1 MFVRVRDVLIGVS
14 VLIGILTLLD
24 SASGAR
30 SVDDEIK
37 SPGDPAHQPW
47 IESGLDKG
55 VLARHSKSPDGR
67 HALAWV
73 AVAEPAA
80 IDWELLKSAPDSF
93 YEKYDLRELWVV
105 DLAQN
110 RKLCSLGSSIG
121 YVRPGS
127 HRSLSVAW
135 GPLEGGRRFAIAG
148 YEWKWGTEALLL
160 LDIGSDNCR
169 ETQIGQILDGAVG
182 VAVKKSRVQREA
194 YDFKYNISDLPE
206 IGLKTGFANSS
217 TFRIP
222 FTVKSRERD
231 KPVAEGIATLKLTR
245 RADTPSVTVNKVSIE
260 QLREDPFTDDAR
272 LAKADRELNALYLD
286 LLKRLKP
293 ADQQPLKTDERDW
306 IQQRETEAASL
317 KGDYYDNNRI
327 ASDRALQRL
336 TEQRIAELRKR
347 IDSLRKQ

>member
-1 MFVRVRDVLIGVS
+1 MKRNIPIRSFVVAS
-14 VLIGILTLLD
+14 VLAPLLFEI
-24 SASGAR
+24 S
-30 SVDDEIK
+30 SVTY
-37 SPGDPAHQPW
+37 GQPAQQPW
-47 IESGLDKG
+47 IESGPDKG
-55 VLARHSKSPDGR
+55 ALARHSKSPDGR
-67 HALAWV
+67 NALAWV
-73 AVAEPAA
+73 PAADPAA
-80 IDWELLKSAPDSF
+80 IDWELLKNAPDSF

-110 RKLCSLGSSIG
+110 RKLCSLGTSIG

-148 YEWKWGTEALLL
+148 SEWKWGTEALLL

-169 ETQIGQILDGAVG
+169 ETQIGQTLDSAVG
-182 VAVKKSRVQREA
+182 AAIKKSKAEA

-206 IGLKTGFANSS
+206 VGLKTGFGNSS

-222 FTVKSRERD
+222 FTVKSRDGD
-231 KPVAEGIATLKLTR
+231 KPVAEGIASLKLMR
-245 RADTPSVTVNKVSIE
+245 RADTPSVTVSKVSIE
-260 QLREDPFTDDAR
+260 QLREDPFVDDAR

-286 LLKRLKP
+286 LLKRLKA
-293 ADQQPLKTDERDW
+293 ADRQALKTDERDW
-306 IQQRETEAASL
+306 IQQRETDAASM

-347 IDSLRKQ
+347 LDSLRKK

>member
-1 MFVRVRDVLIGVS
+1 M
-14 VLIGILTLLD
+14 LIGILTLPG

-37 SPGDPAHQPW
+37 SLDQPTQQPW
-47 IESGLDKG
+47 IGSGPDKG
-55 VLARHSKSPDGR
+55 VLERHSKSPDGR
-67 HALAWV
+67 YALAWV
-73 AVAEPAA
+73 PAA
-80 IDWELLKSAPDSF
+80 DPASIDWELLKNAPDSF

-110 RKLCSLGSSIG
+110 RKLCSLGTSIG

-135 GPLEGGRRFAIAG
+135 GPPEGGRRFAIAG

-169 ETQIGQILDGAVG
+169 ETQIGQILDSAVG
-182 VAVKKSRVQREA
+182 TAVKKSKGPT
-194 YDFKYNISDLPE
+194 YDFKYNIADLPE
-206 IGLKTGFANSS
+206 TGLKTGFANSS
-217 TFRIP
+217 TFRVP
-222 FTVKSRERD
+222 FTVKSRDGD
-231 KPVAEGIATLKLTR
+231 KPVAEGITTLKLIH

-260 QLREDPFTDDAR
+260 HLREDPFVDDAR
-272 LAKADRELNALYLD
+272 LAKADRELNKLYLD

-293 ADQQPLKTDERDW
+293 ADQQALKTEERDW
-306 IQQRETEAASL
+306 IEQRETEAASV

-327 ASDRALQRL
+327 VSDRALQRL

-347 IDSLRKQ
+347 LDSLGKQ

>member
-1 MFVRVRDVLIGVS
+1 MKKNIPIRLLLVVS
-14 VLIGILTLLD
+14 SFALLLF
-24 SASGAR
+24 
-30 SVDDEIK
+30 EI
-37 SPGDPAHQPW
+37 SSIYAQPAQQPW
-47 IESGLDKG
+47 IESGPDKG

-67 HALAWV
+67 YALAWV
-73 AVAEPAA
+73 VAGDQAA
-80 IDWELLKSAPDSF
+80 IDWELLKNAPDSF
-93 YEKYDLRELWVV
+93 YEKYDLREVWVV
-105 DLAQN
+105 DLTQD
-110 RKLCSLGSSIG
+110 RKLCSLGTSIG

-127 HRSLSVAW
+127 HRSISVAW
-135 GPLEGGRRFAIAG
+135 GPLEGGRRFAIIG

-169 ETQIGQILDGAVG
+169 ETQIGQILDNAVG
-182 VAVKKSRVQREA
+182 AAIKKSTAQGEA

-206 IGLKTGFANSS
+206 IGLKTGFGNST

-222 FTVKSRERD
+222 FTAKSRERD

-245 RADTPSVTVNKVSIE
+245 RTDTPSVTVNKVSIE
-260 QLREDPFTDDAR
+260 QLSEDPFADGAR

-293 ADQQPLKTDERDW
+293 ADKEALKTDERDW
-306 IQQRETEAASL
+306 IQQRETEAANV

-327 ASDRALQRL
+327 TSDRALQRL

-347 IDSLRKQ
+347 IESLRKQ

>member
-1 MFVRVRDVLIGVS
+1 VRIRGVLIGLS
-14 VLIGILTLLD
+14 ALIGFVTLPG
-24 SASGAR
+24 SACGAR

-37 SPGDPAHQPW
+37 SPAKSAQQFW
-47 IESGLDKG
+47 IESGPDKG

-73 AVAEPAA
+73 AAGEPST
-80 IDWELLKSAPDSF
+80 IDLELLKNAPDSF

-110 RKLCSLGSSIG
+110 RKFCSVGTSIG

-135 GPLEGGRRFAIAG
+135 GPLEGGRRFAITG

-169 ETQIGQILDGAVG
+169 EAQIGQVLDSAVD
-182 VAVKKSRVQREA
+182 AALKKSAAQREA
-194 YDFKYNISDLPE
+194 HDFKYNISDLPE

-222 FTVKSRERD
+222 FTVKRRD
-231 KPVAEGIATLKLTR
+231 VDRPVAEGIATLKLMR
-245 RADTPSVTVNKVSIE
+245 RADAPSVTVTKVRIE
-260 QLREDPFTDDAR
+260 QLREDPFVDDSR
-272 LAKADRELNALYLD
+272 LAKADRELNVLYLD

-293 ADQQPLKTDERDW
+293 ADQQALKTEERDW
-306 IQQRETEAASL
+306 IQQRETEAANV
-317 KGDYYDNNRI
+317 KGDYYDNSRI

-347 IDSLRKQ
+347 LDSLRKK

>member
-1 MFVRVRDVLIGVS
+1 MAGN
-14 VLIGILTLLD
+14 
-24 SASGAR
+24 
-30 SVDDEIK
+30 
-37 SPGDPAHQPW
+37 Q
-47 IESGLDKG
+47 
-55 VLARHSKSPDGR
+55 
-67 HALAWV
+67 
-73 AVAEPAA
+73 AA
-80 IDWELLKSAPDSF
+80 IDWELLRNTQDSF

-110 RKLCSLGSSIG
+110 RKLCSLGTSIG

-127 HRSLSVAW
+127 HRTLNVAW
-135 GPLEGGRRFAIAG
+135 GPLEGGRRFAIIG

-169 ETQIGQILDGAVG
+169 ETQIGQILDNAVG
-182 VAVKKSRVQREA
+182 AAGKKSTEQAEA
-194 YDFKYNISDLPE
+194 CDFKYNISDLPE
-206 IGLKTGFANSS
+206 IGLKTGFGNST

-222 FTVKSRERD
+222 FTAKSRERD

-245 RADTPSVTVNKVSIE
+245 RTDTPSVTVNKVSIE
-260 QLREDPFTDDAR
+260 QLREDPFADGAR

-293 ADQQPLKTDERDW
+293 ADKEALKTDERDW
-306 IQQRETEAASL
+306 IQQRETEAANV

-327 ASDRALQRL
+327 SSDRALQRL

-347 IDSLRKQ
+347 IESLRKQ

>member
-1 MFVRVRDVLIGVS
+1 MKKSIPTRLLLVVS
-14 VLIGILTLLD
+14 NVALLLFEISSVYGQ
-24 SASGAR
+24 SAQ
-30 SVDDEIK
+30 
-37 SPGDPAHQPW
+37 QPW
-47 IESGLDKG
+47 IESGPDKG

-67 HALAWV
+67 YALAWV
-73 AVAEPAA
+73 VSGDQTA
-80 IDWELLKSAPDSF
+80 IDWELLKNAPDSF

-105 DLAQN
+105 DLTQN
-110 RKLCSLGSSIG
+110 RKLCSLGTSIG

-127 HRSLSVAW
+127 HRTLSVAW
-135 GPLEGGRRFAIAG
+135 GPLEGGRCFAIIG

-169 ETQIGQILDGAVG
+169 ETQIGQILDSGVGAV
-182 VAVKKSRVQREA
+182 VKKSKAQGEA

-206 IGLKTGFANSS
+206 IGLKTGFANST

-245 RADTPSVTVNKVSIE
+245 RADSPSVTVNKVSIE
-260 QLREDPFTDDAR
+260 QLREDPFVDDAR
-272 LAKADRELNALYLD
+272 LAKADRELNTLYLR

-293 ADQQPLKTDERDW
+293 ADQEALRTDERDW
-306 IQQRETEAASL
+306 IQQRETEAANVKS
-317 KGDYYDNNRI
+317 DYYDNNRI

-347 IDSLRKQ
+347 TDSLRKQ

>member
-1 MFVRVRDVLIGVS
+1 MKRNIPIRFFVVAPVLA
-14 VLIGILTLLD
+14 LLLF
-24 SASGAR
+24 
-30 SVDDEIK
+30 EI
-37 SPGDPAHQPW
+37 STVIFAQPAQQPR
-47 IESGLDKG
+47 IESGSAKA

-67 HALAWV
+67 NALAWV
-73 AVAEPAA
+73 PAADPAA
-80 IDWELLKSAPDSF
+80 IDWELLKNAPDSF

-110 RKLCSLGSSIG
+110 RKLCSLGTSIG

-127 HRSLSVAW
+127 HRSLSVTW

-148 YEWKWGTEALLL
+148 SEWKWGTEALLL

-169 ETQIGQILDGAVG
+169 ETQIGQILDGALG
-182 VAVKKSRVQREA
+182 AAVKKSKGEA

-222 FTVKSRERD
+222 FTVKSREGD
-231 KPVAEGIATLKLTR
+231 KPVAEGIATLKLMR
-245 RADTPSVTVNKVSIE
+245 RADTPSVTVSKVGIE
-260 QLREDPFTDDAR
+260 QLREDPFVDDAR
-272 LAKADRELNALYLD
+272 LAKADRELNAVYLD

-293 ADQQPLKTDERDW
+293 ADQQALKTEERDW
-306 IQQRETEAASL
+306 IQQRETEAASV

-327 ASDRALQRL
+327 ASDRALKRL
-336 TEQRIAELRKR
+336 TEQRVAELRKR
-347 IDSLRKQ
+347 LDSLRKQ

>member
-1 MFVRVRDVLIGVS
+1 MNRNIPIPRLVVASIFALLLFEISRLIYGQ
-14 VLIGILTLLD
+14 
-24 SASGAR
+24 
-30 SVDDEIK
+30 
-37 SPGDPAHQPW
+37 PAQQPW
-47 IESGLDKG
+47 IESGPDKA

-67 HALAWV
+67 YALAWV
-73 AVAEPAA
+73 AAADPGA
-80 IDWELLKSAPDSF
+80 IDWELLKNAPDSF

-110 RKLCSLGSSIG
+110 RKICSLGTSIG

-169 ETQIGQILDGAVG
+169 ETQLGQILDRAVAA
-182 VAVKKSRVQREA
+182 AVKKSAAQGEA
-194 YDFKYNISDLPE
+194 YDSKYNISNLPE

-217 TFRIP
+217 TVRIP
-222 FTVKSRERD
+222 FTVKSRESD

-245 RADTPSVTVNKVSIE
+245 RADTPSVTVNKLSIE
-260 QLREDPFTDDAR
+260 QLREDPFLDDAR

-293 ADQQPLKTDERDW
+293 ADQQALKTDERDW
-306 IQQRETEAASL
+306 IQQRETEAASV
-317 KGDYYDNNRI
+317 KPDYYDNNRI

-347 IDSLRKQ
+347 IESLRKQ

>member
-1 MFVRVRDVLIGVS
+1 MKRNIPIRFFVLASVFALLLFEISGV
-14 VLIGILTLLD
+14 IYGQ
-24 SASGAR
+24 
-30 SVDDEIK
+30 
-37 SPGDPAHQPW
+37 PAQQPW
-47 IESGLDKG
+47 IESGPDKG

-67 HALAWV
+67 YALAWV
-73 AVAEPAA
+73 VAADPAA
-80 IDWELLKSAPDSF
+80 IDWELLKNAPDSF

-105 DLAQN
+105 DLTQN
-110 RKLCSLGSSIG
+110 RKLCSLGTSIG

-135 GPLEGGRRFAIAG
+135 GPPEGGRRFAIAG
-148 YEWKWGTEALLL
+148 YEWKWGTEAILL

-182 VAVKKSRVQREA
+182 AAIKKSTAQGGA

-206 IGLKTGFANSS
+206 VGLKTGFANSS

-222 FTVKSRERD
+222 FTVKSRERE
-231 KPVAEGIATLKLTR
+231 KPVAEGIAMLKLTR
-245 RADTPSVTVNKVSIE
+245 RADTPSVTVSKVNIE
-260 QLREDPFTDDAR
+260 QLREDPFVDDAR

-293 ADQQPLKTDERDW
+293 ADQQALKTDERDW
-306 IQQRETEAASL
+306 IQQRETEAASV
-317 KGDYYDNNRI
+317 KGGYYDNNRI

>member
-1 MFVRVRDVLIGVS
+1 
-14 VLIGILTLLD
+14 VLIGILTLSG

-37 SPGDPAHQPW
+37 SLGKPAQQPW
-47 IESGLDKG
+47 IESGPDKG

-67 HALAWV
+67 LALAWV
-73 AVAEPAA
+73 PAADPAA
-80 IDWELLKSAPDSF
+80 IDWELLKNAPGSF

-110 RKLCSLGSSIG
+110 RKLCSLGTSIG

-135 GPLEGGRRFAIAG
+135 GPLEGGRRFAAAG
-148 YEWKWGTEALLL
+148 SEWKWGTEALLL

-169 ETQIGQILDGAVG
+169 ETQIGQILDKALGA
-182 VAVKKSRVQREA
+182 AVKKSPAQGEV

-217 TFRIP
+217 TLRIP
-222 FTVKSRERD
+222 FTVKSRDGD
-231 KPVAEGIATLKLTR
+231 KTVAEGVATLTLIR

-260 QLREDPFTDDAR
+260 ELREDPFVDDAR

-293 ADQQPLKTDERDW
+293 ADQQALKSEERDW
-306 IQQRETEAASL
+306 IQQRETEAANV

-336 TEQRIAELRKR
+336 TEQRIGELRKR

>member
-1 MFVRVRDVLIGVS
+1 MKKNIPIRLLLVVS
-14 VLIGILTLLD
+14 SFALLLF
-24 SASGAR
+24 
-30 SVDDEIK
+30 EI
-37 SPGDPAHQPW
+37 SSIYAQPAQQPW
-47 IESGLDKG
+47 IESGPDKG

-67 HALAWV
+67 YALAWV
-73 AVAEPAA
+73 VAGDQAA
-80 IDWELLKSAPDSF
+80 IDWELLKNAPDSF

-105 DLAQN
+105 DLTQN
-110 RKLCSLGSSIG
+110 RKLCSLGTSIG

-127 HRSLSVAW
+127 HRTLNVAW
-135 GPLEGGRRFAIAG
+135 GPLEGGRRFAIIG

-169 ETQIGQILDGAVG
+169 ETQIGQALDSAVG
-182 VAVKKSRVQREA
+182 AAGKKSTERVEA

-206 IGLKTGFANSS
+206 IGLKTGFANST

-231 KPVAEGIATLKLTR
+231 KPVAEGIATLKFTR

-260 QLREDPFTDDAR
+260 QLREDPFADAAR

-293 ADQQPLKTDERDW
+293 TDQQALKTDERDW
-306 IQQRETEAASL
+306 IQQRETEAANV

-347 IDSLRKQ
+347 IESLRKQ